1 MATKLALSLERLG
14 RRFYLKRKA
23 APERL
28 LVARI
33 PCLLAFCCI
42 SVALPSSNAPQLPWS
57 RSGSGSS
64 AACTSWRLSLR
75 ARICFQPQFRNDY
88 VLQQERI
95 AIKDLLEYVLRPPD
109 EVTAGRPGHTRQQ
122 VTRLDPARRWWDID
136 FLPFRDFLPSR
147 RGRATPLISSATG
160 AARPQSGGRAG
171 TLDSTA
177 APARL

>member
-1 MATKLALSLERLG
+1 MATKLALSLE

-42 SVALPSSNAPQLPWS
+42 SVAPPSSNAPQLPWS

-75 ARICFQPQFRNDY
+75 ARNCFQPQFRNDY
-88 VLQQERI
+88 VSKQERI
-95 AIKDLLEYVLRPPD
+95 ALTTLSVFNDLLRD
-109 EVTAGRPGHTRQQ
+109 
-122 VTRLDPARRWWDID
+122 D
-136 FLPFRDFLPSR
+136 FLEGWSIRWDVQLCAGAFIGSCQ
-147 RGRATPLISSATG
+147 PLDRIRIKAAG
-160 AARPQSGGRAG
+160 AAFVH
-171 TLDSTA
+171 D
-177 APARL
+177 